1 MFQGPLPQDV
11 IAALTAAFNLDDP
24 VAEELD
30 EAMARVAGDAIED
43 IQGEAVHPGA
53 GEADNSQE
61 EAVQAAAAQLP
72 LQAAN

>member
-1 MFQGPLPQDV
+1 M

-30 EAMARVAGDAIED
+30 KAMARVAGDAIED
-43 IQGEAVHPGA
+43 IQGEAAVHPGA
-53 GEADNSQE
+53 GDADNNSQE